1 MVYANGGY
9 LPDMAG
15 ESLRRAPTWEC
26 RWIAVHQSMSKLW
39 RGEQTT
45 KILSC
50 LFWRNY
56 SVEMHR
62 NLLFINHDANSLGR
76 RNDIQLINAHV
87 QKYRR
92 IRRCRIY
99 REISCSLPV
108 DELRIVRERKKA
120 DSRQSSP
127 CHQASR
133 SAAVESVS
141 IFNIRNIGK
150 SIDPLCSLVSS
161 ECDWLSET
169 LDYCETISTHN
180 AWCCG

>member
-1 MVYANGGY
+1 MSMVDIFQIWPASHYVEPPPESANE
-9 LPDMAG
+9 LPYIN
-15 ESLRRAPTWEC
+15 RC
-26 RWIAVHQSMSKLW
+26 RNYEEVQ
-39 RGEQTT
+39 QTT

-92 IRRCRIY
+92 TRRRRIY

-169 LDYCETISTHN
+169 LDYCETISIHN